1 MGGLLDTTRTQEYIV
16 EVIILF
22 WILQVSRKKKGG
34 GGFHEIMS
42 SFFVI
47 QLLFLS
53 INSIL
58 LVATGSYN
66 DMIKSNGMYIDRAIF
81 RVNNK
86 LQK

>member
-22 WILQVSRKKKGG
+22 WILQVSRKKKG